1 MNETKSDNLT
11 INLKRKPTSLW
22 RNIFRSFIRN
32 RTAVFGVFIILLFTL
47 CAIFA
52 PLITV
57 DINPDN
63 NRPAYEEMDFDS
75 PKLPPSL
82 THLAGTDDRGR
93 DSGNQA
99 TDDHEIGPPSRD
111 ERKEFSG
118 RLFKSKKQIQNIYSS
133 PL

>member
-32 RTAVFGVFIILLFTL
+32 RTAVFGVFIIVLFTL

-82 THLAGTDDRGR
+82 THLAASLVHLMR
-93 DSGNQA
+93 SNLLA
-99 TDDHEIGPPSRD
+99 
-111 ERKEFSG
+111 
-118 RLFKSKKQIQNIYSS
+118 N
-133 PL
+133 